1 MANLSIRTT
10 KRSDSRLSLSTDV
23 FLFAFDV
30 QAIKG
35 GFPMSAT
42 TLLSNSSGQ
51 VPMIPGLP
59 GLIDKDTPQ
68 EAYTRTG
75 FDGET
80 YNLVFSDEVS
90 FIDRFSQHSPAE
102 LHRSLNS
109 HSLNKRDERSGLE
122 MIRSGKLSM

>member
-1 MANLSIRTT
+1 
-10 KRSDSRLSLSTDV
+10 
-23 FLFAFDV
+23 
-30 QAIKG
+30 
-35 GFPMSAT
+35 MSAT

-90 FIDRFSQHSPAE
+90 F
-102 LHRSLNS
+102 RSLFQLLDEAEDGTFNTR
-109 HSLNKRDERSGLE
+109 SLNKREERSGLE
-122 MIRSGKLSM
+122 MIHSGKLSM

>member
-1 MANLSIRTT
+1 
-10 KRSDSRLSLSTDV
+10 
-23 FLFAFDV
+23 
-30 QAIKG
+30 
-35 GFPMSAT
+35 MSAT

-51 VPMIPGLP
+51 VPMIPGFP

-90 FIDRFSQHSPAE
+90 F
-102 LHRSLNS
+102 HRSF
-109 HSLNKRDERSGLE
+109 
-122 MIRSGKLSM
+122 

>member
-1 MANLSIRTT
+1 
-10 KRSDSRLSLSTDV
+10 
-23 FLFAFDV
+23 
-30 QAIKG
+30 
-35 GFPMSAT
+35 MSAT

-90 FIDRFSQHSPAE
+90 SRSFLSLPSNSLE
-102 LHRSLNS
+102 LSNS
-109 HSLNKRDERSGLE
+109 ALLAHSLNKRDELSGLE